1 MKTPVS
7 ILALICIGA
16 LASCV
21 PKAIPVATEWIKETS
36 PVKKSA
42 RSVVSLDLPAAETP
56 SNPGSNTA
64 AGLRRPDMLT
74 LPEEGD
80 LHGTNTPEKSQR
92 GGAVNVR
99 PPTEPPSRPK
109 PPGE

>member
-1 MKTPVS
+1 MKTPAS
-7 ILALICIGA
+7 ILALICVGA
-16 LASCV
+16 IASCF
-21 PKAIPVATEWIKETS
+21 PKAIPVATDRVKEGGQGN
-36 PVKKSA
+36 
-42 RSVVSLDLPAAETP
+42 RSGAAMVNSDLPAAD
-56 SNPGSNTA
+56 SSIHGGMNAA

-74 LPEEGD
+74 LPDDRD
-80 LHGTNTPEKSQR
+80 LRGTKPSENTQP